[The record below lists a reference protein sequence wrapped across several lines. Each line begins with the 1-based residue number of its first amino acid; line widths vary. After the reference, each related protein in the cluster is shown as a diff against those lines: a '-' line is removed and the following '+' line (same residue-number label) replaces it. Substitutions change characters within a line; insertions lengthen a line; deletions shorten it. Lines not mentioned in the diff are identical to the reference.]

1 MKTILT
7 RAIFVTHTLILIL
20 ILLAWNLVGCQ
31 DNDGVVAP
39 DPETGRYPF
48 ADTPDQLMANFA
60 AAYGAR
66 DLEGYAATLHRDY
79 VFVPSGAEAH
89 SEAHYTRETELRV
102 AANMFH
108 GEDRVKDGVVIAGI
122 TRIVFERCAPIGA
135 WNADGDA
142 LRRSYGVRIRFLRD
156 HGPTLMVDGECD
168 FTVVAVDL
176 PSPDGGTR
184 RGYQILRQ
192 VDRTD

>member
-1 MKTILT
+1 MKTILQ
-7 RAIFVTHTLILIL
+7 RAIIVTHAVILIM
-20 ILLAWNLVGCQ
+20 LAWQFIGCFGH
-31 DNDGVVAP
+31 DSVMAP
-39 DPETGRYPF
+39 DPETGNYPF

-66 DLEGYAATLHRDY
+66 DLEGYAATLHPDF
-79 VFVPSGAEAH
+79 VFVPAGAGPDAK
-89 SEAHYTRETELRV
+89 SHYSRETELRV
-102 AANMFH
+102 AANMFS
-108 GEDRVKDGVVIAGI
+108 GEDREKDGVFIAGI
-122 TRIVFERCAPIGA
+122 THILFERCAPLGA

-142 LRRSYGVRIRFLRD
+142 LRRTYRVRLRFLRD
-156 HGPTLMVDGECD
+156 RGPELMVEGECD
-168 FTVVAVDL
+168 FTVVATDL